1 MVYVKRLYVSDT
13 SQAVHGLIAASPSG
27 VDDDDEFGW
36 EVHLRAVCLSGFP
49 RRPWGD
55 TGARC
60 GKMKSH
66 GDENL
71 LCTLMDH
78 HTAKGQSAPVSRQ
91 CPECELGRNLERPGT
106 RIRTMELKAWILMM

>member
-13 SQAVHGLIAASPSG
+13 SQAVHGRIAASPSG
-27 VDDDDEFGW
+27 VDDDDEFDW

-60 GKMKSH
+60 GKIKSH
-66 GDENL
+66 RDENL
-71 LCTLMDH
+71 LCTLMNH
-78 HTAKGQSAPVSRQ
+78 HTAKASPHQSLASALRVNVAGVWKGQVPRSGHLSKKH
-91 CPECELGRNLERPGT
+91 GF
-106 RIRTMELKAWILMM
+106 